1 MQQWIDEAWEKIVGK
16 FTASSELAA
25 RMELIPY
32 KSENGT
38 WIASPFDGDSWWTNG
53 FWPALMWQLYAGTE
67 DERFLREAR
76 RVEKLLRKELMSFE
90 LLNHDVGFMYLLS
103 SGADYKLTG
112 SDEARRDTL
121 HAATI
126 LAGRFNPTGFIRAW
140 GQKGREGWA
149 IVDCMMNLALLYWA
163 HEQTGDPRFLKIART
178 HADTTMRCFVR
189 PDGSCNHIVIF
200 DPETGEMLDAPGRPG
215 LLRGL
220 LVVAWPVLGALR
232 VRHQL
237 PAHGRRALSGY
248 GQACGALLHLQHP
261 RGRTDRLRFSS
272 AQGTAEAGQHRQ
284 RLRCLRPA
292 GAGGLRGRTRAG
304 DVPGRR
310 RAHAPRALREL
321 RRLVGSVPGH
331 PDALHRRLSRGRRRA
346 GDEHHL
352 RRLLLR
358 GGHRQAA
365 RHRPDAVEVK

>member
-76 RVEKLLRKELMSFE
+76 RVEKLLQKELVSFE

-189 PDGSCNHIVIF
+189 PDGSC
-200 DPETGEMLDAPGRPG
+200 TTSSSSTR
-215 LLRGL
+215 
-220 LVVAWPVLGALR
+220 
-232 VRHQL
+232 
-237 PAHGRRALSGY
+237 RRARCSTRR
-248 GQACGALLHLQHP
+248 AARATARVP
-261 RGRTDRLRFSS
+261 RGRAASPGRFTGSSS
-272 AQGTAEAGQHRQ
+272 AT
-284 RLRCLRPA
+284 C
-292 GAGGLRGRTRAG
+292 TRAT
-304 DVPGRR
+304 
-310 RAHAPRALREL
+310 RAIWIRPSAWRTTSSPT
-321 RRLVGSVPGH
+321 S
-331 PDALHRRLSRGRRRA
+331 
-346 GDEHHL
+346 
-352 RRLLLR
+352 
-358 GGHRQAA
+358 A
-365 RHRPDAVEVK
+365 RTD

>member
-76 RVEKLLRKELMSFE
+76 RVEKLLQKELMSFE

-112 SDEARRDTL
+112 SDEAWRDTL

-200 DPETGEMLDAPGRPG
+200 DPETGEMLDAPGGQGYCAGSSWSRGQSWALYGFVISYLHTGDARYLDTAKRVAHYFISNIRADGLIDCDFRQPKEPQKLDNIASACAACG
-215 LLRGL
+215 LLELADCVGEHEQAMYRD
-220 LVVAWPVLGALR
+220 AA
-232 VRHQL
+232 VRML
-237 PAHGRRALSGY
+237 RALCESC
-248 GQACGALLHLQHP
+248 ADWS
-261 RGRTDRLRFSS
+261 DRC
-272 AQGTAEAGQHRQ
+272 QGILTRCTAAYHEDGAGQETNITYGDYFFVE
-284 RLRCLRPA
+284 A
-292 GAGGLRGRTRAG
+292 IAKLRGT
-304 DVPGRR
+304 DPM
-310 RAHAPRALREL
+310 LW
-321 RRLVGSVPGH
+321 
-331 PDALHRRLSRGRRRA
+331 
-346 GDEHHL
+346 
-352 RRLLLR
+352 
-358 GGHRQAA
+358 
-365 RHRPDAVEVK
+365 K